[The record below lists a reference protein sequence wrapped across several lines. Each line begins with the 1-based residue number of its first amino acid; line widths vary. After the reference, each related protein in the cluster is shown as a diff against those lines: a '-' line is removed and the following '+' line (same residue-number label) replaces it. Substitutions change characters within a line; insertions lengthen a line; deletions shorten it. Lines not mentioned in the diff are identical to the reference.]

1 MEPHGEAAR
10 YHSRVSEAAD
20 PSRLAPSGQSG
31 KGETDEKAAGAKD
44 GKAGK
49 LPRPEGSTPCPRCDS
64 MDTKFCYYNNYNVKQ
79 PRYFCKVSTFSR
91 VEASR
96 SFRALTLSYSLHGA
110 GLGYC
115 RDWALCCTL
124 RSRFEGVGTGQPH
137 KVCLAG
143 TAFSSPAMS

>member
-1 MEPHGEAAR
+1 MELHGEAAR

-49 LPRPEGSTPCPRCDS
+49 LPRPEGSTACPRCDS

-79 PRYFCKVSTFSR
+79 PRYFCKVSTFSL
-91 VEASR
+91 VEPSR
-96 SFRALTLSYSLHGA
+96 SSQALTLLQVTGGRSGA
-110 GLGYC
+110 S
-115 RDWALCCTL
+115 CCVL
-124 RSRFEGVGTGQPH
+124 RAKEERVAWDSPTKRCP
-137 KVCLAG
+137 AG
-143 TAFSSPAMS
+143 TAPSGLQSPAQF